1 MRKPV
6 VGETLYLV
14 WVGDRRYGRGNR
26 EVTVTKVGRKYFE
39 VSGECCQFFI
49 STWMENYQYGSADWK
64 VWESKESYEEYR
76 ELETLNY
83 TFKSFFDGWGK
94 PKITLDQARRIKA
107 ILDENKYNQ

>member
-14 WVGDRRYGRGNR
+14 WMGDRRYRRDNR

-39 VSGECCQFFI
+39 VSGESCQFFI
-49 STWMENYQYGSADWK
+49 STWMENYQYGGADWK
-64 VWESKESYEEYR
+64 VWENKESYEEYK
-76 ELETLNY
+76 ELESLNY

-107 ILDENKYNQ
+107 ILDENKQN